1 MSKSK
6 VVTGKEIFA
15 RRLRAA
21 RALTQLSQRK
31 LGIEAGM
38 DEFTAS
44 VRVNQYEQ
52 AVHMPDYATAVSL
65 AAALGVPTAY
75 LYSDD
80 DLIAELLLSAGGLGT
95 KARKALIAQ
104 LQSDRE
110 P

>member
-1 MSKSK
+1 MD
-6 VVTGKEIFA
+6 
-15 RRLRAA
+15 RLLLLKIIINLGASR
-21 RALTQLSQRK
+21 LCPLVHLS
-31 LGIEAGM
+31 
-38 DEFTAS
+38 TAS

-65 AAALGVPTAY
+65 AAVLGVPTAY